1 MITKCRASMLDKGK
15 KERRKEGKRER
26 ERERVYM
33 HRYSSLL
40 PTTKY
45 KIQRRASQSLL

>member
-26 ERERVYM
+26 EREPTCIDIL
-33 HRYSSLL
+33 HFCL
-40 PTTKY
+40 PPNTKY
-45 KIQRRASQSLL
+45 NAEHLNVFCN